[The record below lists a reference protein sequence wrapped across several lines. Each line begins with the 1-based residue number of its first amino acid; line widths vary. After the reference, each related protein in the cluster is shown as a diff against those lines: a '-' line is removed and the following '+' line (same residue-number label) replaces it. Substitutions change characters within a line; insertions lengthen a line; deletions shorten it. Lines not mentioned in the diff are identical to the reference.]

1 MLMPQPDKMFSSPAP
16 VNTMPCC
23 RVFCIPDSFSE
34 YATDQW
40 PSMLA
45 FPPRVGDFIQAR
57 SGKTLKI
64 VEVTHALDDSGQPL
78 VSLRLG
84 QDNTDITPSP

>member
-1 MLMPQPDKMFSSPAP
+1 MLTPNKMFSSPAP
-16 VNTMPCC
+16 VTTMPYC

-40 PSMLA
+40 PTMLS
-45 FPPRVGDFIQAR
+45 FPPRVGDFIQAQ

-64 VEVTHALDDSGQPL
+64 IEVTHALDDAGQPL

-84 QDNTDITPSP
+84 QDNTSISELP